1 MPAKSITAKPTAA
14 KRDAKPNGNAKRTAA
29 KPNGR
34 TAAKPVAK
42 PVAAKRSGATAGK
55 TPPQRQQK
63 ERTADQLAASV
74 ATDALRHGGAYANAS
89 GVSAKQ
95 IADMRQTLKLAKL
108 DAAQTLNGGA
118 KSGLAKPT
126 AFKLA
131 TGQSKPTAAQTAAW
145 HDVTKRYAKHAF
157 GVTGATTKNKLTGRK
172 IACVLFAIGYASK

>member
-34 TAAKPVAK
+34 TAAKPT
-42 PVAAKRSGATAGK
+42 AKRSGATAGK

-95 IADMRQTLKLAKL
+95 LADMRQTLKLAKL
-108 DAAQTLNGGA
+108 DAKTVLGGG
-118 KSGLAKPT
+118 KPLAKP
-126 AFKLA
+126 AALKLA
-131 TGQSKPTAAQTAAW
+131 TGQTKPTTAQTASW
-145 HDVTKRYAKHAF
+145 HDVTKRYAKLAF

-172 IACVLFAIGYASK
+172 IACVLYAIGYAS